1 MKTLACQGLFIYWKD
16 VLYSLVYLMED
27 LLLRKRHS
35 LSHILAQAVQREQ
48 QRDVEVA
55 IWPAIDNGFYYDF
68 LFSSEKQIKE
78 EDLKKIQNQMEKIV
92 KENQDFVLFS
102 LPDDASKKLVVEL
115 MKQKY
120 KEEMR
125 SEFAA
130 AWEEI
135 TFYANTIVEWAKD
148 ALLRGIDQ
156 EYIKYYEGVTKYLQ
170 ELFPEKFN
178 GKFVT
183 FLDMCEGPHVS
194 NTKELDTKA
203 FKLDKLAWAYWRG
216 NSNNVM
222 MVRVYGLAFD
232 TKEEL
237 QNYQHMMEEA
247 KKRDHRILGQ
257 KLKIFTISPLVWSG
271 LPLLQ
276 PNGMII
282 RKEVEDYL
290 RELHK
295 DKGYLRV
302 WTPHLAKEELY
313 KTSGHAD
320 KFWDELFRVKG
331 KEESFFMKPMNC
343 PHHMQ
348 IFADNQFSYRDMP
361 IRYFEPATVYR
372 DEKTGQLSWLTRVR
386 SITQDD
392 GHLFCRVSQI
402 TEEVWT
408 IVQIIKEFY
417 TTLGMIDDYWVRL
430 SIRGPE
436 GKYLWDDS
444 VWEKAEWALR
454 AASEKYDLPYKIWV
468 WEAAFYWPKLDFMF
482 KDAIGREWQLATIQC
497 DFNLPVRFD
506 LSFTNEQGEKERP
519 VVIHRAISGSLERF
533 MWVMIEQFWGAFP
546 LWLAPVQF
554 QIVPVA
560 DKFND
565 YAFEL
570 AARLRKDD
578 FRVKVDDSTD
588 SFSKKIRNAELMK
601 VPYTLIVWE
610 KEVEWKS
617 VSVREFRSKKQY
629 ALKTEELIEQVMV
642 ERKERKI

>member
-1 MKTLACQGLFIYWKD
+1 
-16 VLYSLVYLMED
+16 MED

-454 AASEKYDLPYKIWV
+454 TASEKYKLPYRIWV

-570 AARLRKDD
+570 AAKLRKDD

-601 VPYTLIVWE
+601 VPYTLIVGE
-610 KEVEWKS
+610 KEVEWNT

-629 ALKTEELIEQVMV
+629 VISTDELISQVTV

>member
-1 MKTLACQGLFIYWKD
+1 
-16 VLYSLVYLMED
+16 MED
-27 LLLRKRHS
+27 ALLRKRHS

-48 QRDVEVA
+48 QWDVEVA
-55 IWPAIDNGFYYDF
+55 IGPAIDNGFYYDF

-102 LPDDASKKLVVEL
+102 LSDDESKKLVVDL

-130 AWEEI
+130 NWEEI
-135 TFYANTIVEWAKD
+135 TFYANTIVDGAKD
-148 ALLRGIDQ
+148 ALLRGIDS
-156 EYIKYYEGVTKYLQ
+156 EYIAYYEKVTSYLQ
-170 ELFPEKFN
+170 EKFPEKFN

-183 FLDMCEGPHVS
+183 FLDMCEWPHVE

-222 MVRVYGLAFD
+222 MVRVYWLAFD

-237 QNYQHMMEEA
+237 QDYQHMMDEA

-257 KLKIFTISPLVWSG
+257 KLKIFTISPLVGSG

-290 RELHK
+290 WELHK

-302 WTPHLAKEELY
+302 WTPHLAKEDLY
-313 KTSGHAD
+313 KTSGHAE
-320 KFWDELFRVKG
+320 KFWDELFRVQG
-331 KEESFFMKPMNC
+331 KEESFFLKPMNC

-372 DEKTGQLSWLTRVR
+372 DEKTGQLSGLTRVR

-408 IVQIIKEFY
+408 IVEIIKKFY

-430 SIRGPE
+430 SVRGPE
-436 GKYLWDDS
+436 GKYLGDDS

-454 AASEKYDLPYKIWV
+454 EASEKYQLPYKIGIG
-468 WEAAFYWPKLDFMF
+468 EAAFYGPKLDFMF

-506 LSFTNEQGEKERP
+506 LSFTNEDGEKERP
-519 VVIHRAISGSLERF
+519 VVIHRAISWSLERF
-533 MWVMIEQFWGAFP
+533 MWVMIEQFGWAFP

-554 QIVPVA
+554 QVVPVA

-570 AARLRKDD
+570 AAKMRKED
-578 FRVKVDDSTD
+578 FRVKVDDSND

-601 VPYTLIVWE
+601 IPYVLIVGE
-610 KEVEWKS
+610 KEVEGKT
-617 VSVREFRSKKQY
+617 VSVREFRSKRQY
-629 ALKTEELIEQVMV
+629 VLWIDELLEQVRV
-642 ERKERKI
+642 ERKERRI